1 MTIVRV
7 KSDYD
12 IFVGEYPFHKQLYD
26 ELVSTLEEYPDK
38 QDRNTNVKATMT
50 EWNWDPIS
58 DRLKRL
64 KNCVIQDAK
73 SKFFQHAGYLYEH
86 PLAFFE
92 SFWGNVYHKGD
103 CAVTHHHLYSHLS
116 MVYFLKTK
124 WYHSPLVFTY
134 SGKKIRPR
142 GGRYVLFPSHIMH
155 HVPIHRFK
163 ETRITLSGNI
173 ILKEEI

>member
-7 KSDYD
+7 K
-12 IFVGEYPFHKQLYD
+12 
-26 ELVSTLEEYPDK
+26 
-38 QDRNTNVKATMT
+38 
-50 EWNWDPIS
+50 
-58 DRLKRL
+58 RLKESAMKIVNDLVFMNSNSEFRETWEL
-64 KNCVIQDAK
+64 KWID
-73 SKFFQHAGYLYEH
+73 
-86 PLAFFE
+86 
-92 SFWGNVYHKGD
+92 FWGNVYRQGEYTQ
-103 CAVTHHHLYSHLS
+103 THEHVPSTFS
-116 MVYFLKTK
+116 FVYFLKTK

-134 SGKKIRPR
+134 SGKKIRPK

>member
-73 SKFFQHAGYLYEH
+73 SKFFLHAGYLYEH

-124 WYHSPLVFTY
+124 SSLITSFINSIITILLNLYYFYFLSTNYLQNLFQMH
-134 SGKKIRPR
+134 
-142 GGRYVLFPSHIMH
+142 GRV
-155 HVPIHRFK
+155 
-163 ETRITLSGNI
+163 N
-173 ILKEEI
+173 